1 MKMESENHI
10 LKFNTIEVKSYDF
23 AIRIVNL
30 HKYLNRQKEIH
41 SLSNQMLRS
50 GTAIGALIQEAVHA
64 QSKADFLNKMN
75 VSLKEANETMYWIR
89 LLHSTHYLKDNEFAS
104 IHKDCEEI
112 VKLLAS
118 IVKTPKASL
127 NR

>member
-23 AIRIVNL
+23 AIRIINL

-118 IVKTPKASL
+118 IVKTTKASL

>member
-1 MKMESENHI
+1 MESENHI

-64 QSKADFLNKMN
+64 QSKTDFLNKMN

-118 IVKTPKASL
+118 IVKTTKASL

>member
-1 MKMESENHI
+1 MESENHI

-75 VSLKEANETMYWIR
+75 VSLKEGKRNHVLDTLVAQHPLLERQRIR
-89 LLHSTHYLKDNEFAS
+89 LHS
-104 IHKDCEEI
+104 
-112 VKLLAS
+112 
-118 IVKTPKASL
+118 
-127 NR
+127 

>member
-1 MKMESENHI
+1 MESENHI
-10 LKFNTIEVKSYDF
+10 LRFNTIEVKSYDF

-118 IVKTPKASL
+118 IVKTTKASL

>member
-1 MKMESENHI
+1 MESENHI

-41 SLSNQMLRS
+41 SLSNQMLRN

-118 IVKTPKASL
+118 IVKTTKASL

>member
-30 HKYLNRQKEIH
+30 HKYLNRQKEMH

-118 IVKTPKASL
+118 IVKTTKASL

>member
-1 MKMESENHI
+1 MESEKPI

-118 IVKTPKASL
+118 IVKTTKASL

>member
-1 MKMESENHI
+1 MESENHI

-41 SLSNQMLRS
+41 FLSNQMLRS

-118 IVKTPKASL
+118 IVKTTKASL

>member
-1 MKMESENHI
+1 MESENHI

-30 HKYLNRQKEIH
+30 HKYLNRQKEMH

-118 IVKTPKASL
+118 IVKRP
-127 NR
+127 RPV

>member
-1 MKMESENHI
+1 MESENPI

-118 IVKTPKASL
+118 IVKTTKASL

>member
-1 MKMESENHI
+1 MESEKHI

-118 IVKTPKASL
+118 IVKTTKASL

>member
-41 SLSNQMLRS
+41 SLSNQMLRN

-118 IVKTPKASL
+118 IVKTTKASL

>member
-1 MKMESENHI
+1 MESENPI
-10 LKFNTIEVKSYDF
+10 LKFNAIEVKSYDF

-118 IVKTPKASL
+118 IVKTTKASL

>member
-1 MKMESENHI
+1 MESENHI

-23 AIRIVNL
+23 AIRIINL

-118 IVKTPKASL
+118 IVKTTKASL

>member
-1 MKMESENHI
+1 MESENHI

-75 VSLKEANETMYWIR
+75 VSLREANETMYWIR

-118 IVKTPKASL
+118 IVKTTKASL

>member
-64 QSKADFLNKMN
+64 QSKANFLNKMN

-118 IVKTPKASL
+118 IVKTTKASL